1 MLKHRLFIDHQI
13 IPNIEFSLT
22 ESRVHYAKHV
32 LRLKVNSSIIIF
44 DGSGHEYKAKITKV
58 IKNRISILPSKS
70 VFKESIPF
78 RKIRIGQCIIKKDK
92 MDLMLQKTTELGV
105 NDITPLLSEYSVIK
119 LKNDKIKSKALHWL
133 KIIQSSCEQSKRN
146 YVPTINT
153 PETIETFIKKSSQ
166 NNYRIVLNPKA
177 SLSICE
183 INPNEK
189 HIDLLIGPEGGLTDS
204 ETKFAYKKGFIG
216 VSLGSRTLRS
226 ETAAISAIAI
236 IQSQWGDMKAD
247 FTQKKR

>member
-44 DGSGHEYKAKITKV
+44 DGSGHEYKAKITK
-58 IKNRISILPSKS
+58 IIRNEISILPSQS
-70 VFKESIPF
+70 VYKENTPF

-92 MDLMLQKTTELGV
+92 MDLVLQKATELGV
-105 NDITPLLSEYSVIK
+105 NNISPLLSEYSVIK
-119 LKNDKIKSKALHWL
+119 LESKKIKSKTLHWK

-146 YVPTINT
+146 YIPTMNA
-153 PETIETFIKKSSQ
+153 PETIETFINKPSE
-166 NNYRIVLNPKA
+166 NNYRIILDPKA
-177 SLSICE
+177 PKSIGE
-183 INPNEK
+183 ISPNEK
-189 HIDLLIGPEGGLTDS
+189 KIDLLIGPEGGFTDS
-204 ETKFAYKKGFIG
+204 EVEDAYEKGFIG
-216 VSLGSRTLRS
+216 VSLGYRTLRS
-226 ETAAISAIAI
+226 ETAAIAAIAI

-247 FTQKKR
+247 FAHKKR